1 MNLQIAFKIIQA
13 VLSGLLIVT
22 ILLQSKGVGLSSV
35 FTAGSW
41 VYRSKR
47 GLEKALFI
55 LTILLAVLFIISS
68 FINFYIYR

>member
-1 MNLQIAFKIIQA
+1 MDIRILFKVIQI
-13 VLSGLLIVT
+13 VLSVLVVVAILI
-22 ILLQSKGVGLSSV
+22 QSKGVGLSSV

-47 GLEKALFI
+47 GLEKALFV
-55 LTILLAVLFIISS
+55 LTIVLVVLFIITS

>member
-13 VLSGLLIVT
+13 ALSGLLIVT

>member
-1 MNLQIAFKIIQA
+1 MNLQVSFKIIQA
-13 VLSGLLIVT
+13 VLSGLLIVA

-47 GLEKALFI
+47 GLERALFI

>member
-47 GLEKALFI
+47 GLEKALFM